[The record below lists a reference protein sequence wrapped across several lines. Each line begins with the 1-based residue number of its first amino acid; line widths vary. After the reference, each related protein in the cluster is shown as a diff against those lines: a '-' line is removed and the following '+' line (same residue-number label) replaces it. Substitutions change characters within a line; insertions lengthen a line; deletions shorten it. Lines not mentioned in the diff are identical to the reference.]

1 MFLNERCL
9 IRSGN
14 FKIFF
19 HKMLKIQ
26 QKYML
31 CAARTQDGF
40 VANPIRLEPLET
52 LRVTDCSD
60 HVLSPVSS

>member
-9 IRSGN
+9 NQSGN
-14 FKIFF
+14 FKIFLP
-19 HKMLKIQ
+19 KMLKIY

-31 CAARTQDGF
+31 CAAETQDGF
-40 VANPIRLEPLET
+40 AAYPVQLEPLET

-60 HVLSPVSS
+60 HVLSPMSS